1 MKRKKYVRN
10 IQLLCRIYFLF
21 IKEMFIK
28 YTNFGRKYFHVY
40 FFMQFLMDLRRL
52 FKNISSI
59 DENSNSNNNKT
70 N

>member
-1 MKRKKYVRN
+1 
-10 IQLLCRIYFLF
+10 
-21 IKEMFIK
+21 MFIK